1 MHVVK
6 DIFYKIKK
14 QGVNDSVFKRTFEF
28 IFQSL
33 KFQKKY
39 LKKKRLSQKTFFT
52 TFLCDQFFHKKN
64 IVDKQILG
72 QRVVKMHLFFTRKTV
87 SDNLSMDSFTKTYID
102 SEKL

>member
-33 KFQKKY
+33 KFQKKKY
-39 LKKKRLSQKTFFT
+39 LKKNVYPIKHFSRLFCATSFSIKKHCRQTNFGSKSCQNASIFHEKNYGGVKFF
-52 TFLCDQFFHKKN
+52 L
-64 IVDKQILG
+64 ILYPP
-72 QRVVKMHLFFTRKTV
+72 QW
-87 SDNLSMDSFTKTYID
+87 S
-102 SEKL
+102 